1 MTEKKQACVYIDE
14 AGDLGINRG
23 TRWFVIT
30 GVIVAQEDEK
40 HIRDTITLI
49 KNKLNLHEIHLR
61 KIHDFYKIS
70 YIISKLKDE
79 NFTIIN
85 VLTDTNI
92 CHLRDSI
99 LTYNFMCRILLE
111 RASWYLRDH
120 DMGADIVL
128 SSRGTSRDKELIC
141 YIKEKL
147 LNYAENQIV
156 SDRFNK
162 IKSKAACDW
171 DMLQLADVCAT
182 SMFKAYETNAY
193 GFVTPCY
200 MSNLKDKIYRYNGKI
215 DKYGI
220 KFFSDD
226 MKPSADYFKNHRIC
240 TKK

>member
-128 SSRGTSRDKELIC
+128 SSRGTSRQYVDNTIT
-141 YIKEKL
+141 
-147 LNYAENQIV
+147 
-156 SDRFNK
+156 F
-162 IKSKAACDW
+162 
-171 DMLQLADVCAT
+171 
-182 SMFKAYETNAY
+182 
-193 GFVTPCY
+193 
-200 MSNLKDKIYRYNGKI
+200 LKNSWLGVD
-215 DKYGI
+215 
-220 KFFSDD
+220 
-226 MKPSADYFKNHRIC
+226 IC
-240 TKK
+240 TYLCYYIGTVKGVKKQGGYK